1 MCDRDHNRVGL
12 DVSHSPGLDLDSHGH
27 ETASPLDFAAPA
39 IAGRCPDRSA
49 GRGPSFAG
57 RRRRLPGAAGAQHR
71 AVPCAVK
78 GGNAVSF
85 DLISLIL
92 QAGLIV
98 KLVLLV
104 LVVFSVM
111 SWTIIATK
119 WRELRSAD
127 QDSEAFLE
135 VYRRDDWNAVYDAA
149 RHLDRS
155 PLAVVFLSTAD
166 ELQAARERNAADHSR
181 DRLAKQL
188 ERSIDWG
195 ANTQVRRLERGMPFL
210 ATTGSAAPFI
220 GLFGTVVGIIAA
232 FQSIG
237 IAGQASLAVVG
248 PGIAEALVATAVGL
262 LAAIPATIAY
272 NAFGGRIDAILG
284 MLERFSSQFQEDLS
298 RIVQGQA
305 VPMQPVVAPEA
316 AARAS
321 LEAERLASA
330 E

>member
-1 MCDRDHNRVGL
+1 M
-12 DVSHSPGLDLDSHGH
+12 
-27 ETASPLDFAAPA
+27 
-39 IAGRCPDRSA
+39 
-49 GRGPSFAG
+49 
-57 RRRRLPGAAGAQHR
+57 
-71 AVPCAVK
+71 
-78 GGNAVSF
+78 SF

-104 LVVFSVM
+104 LVVFSVT